1 MSRKKMIGIIIALLF
16 GIIIAVIIAIVSP
29 FKNTQID
36 VEYFMEIK
44 FENNVADVL
53 PAYLLYPR
61 LHSSTNIENIYKSYL
76 NIIFDA
82 ANLQEES
89 IKEIKEKIA
98 ELPKD
103 TYIYICVGRKLKK
116 IIYTEETDRYG
127 WNGVYSD
134 ESYNSVFIYWGTK
147 PLGNVVDGYV

>member
-1 MSRKKMIGIIIALLF
+1 MNLSGWNTNFKGVKMSRKKMIGIIIALLF

-36 VEYFMEIK
+36 V
-44 FENNVADVL
+44 